1 MPFGVRGGVGRAVG
15 GRKRQDGMVETVV
28 GCRIHV
34 SVARFLDLGEKAY
47 KSRYFGI
54 IFQFKIFGN

>member
-1 MPFGVRGGVGRAVG
+1 MGQAVG

-28 GCRIHV
+28 DCTIHV
-34 SVARFLDLGEKAY
+34 SVARYLDLGEKAY
-47 KSRYFGI
+47 KPRYFGV

>member
-1 MPFGVRGGVGRAVG
+1 MGQAVG